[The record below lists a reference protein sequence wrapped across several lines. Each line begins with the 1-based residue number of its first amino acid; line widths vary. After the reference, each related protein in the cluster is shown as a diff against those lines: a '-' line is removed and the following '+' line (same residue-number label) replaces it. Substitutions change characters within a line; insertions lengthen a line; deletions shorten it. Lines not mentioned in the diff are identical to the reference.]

1 MNPPRLYRPS
11 VAPWALATGLAL
23 MLSACAT
30 TDKAGPTPREAIAQE
45 MNAAASSP
53 TPSTAA
59 VTAALMP
66 PLEAVSRPA
75 KVREPRFSLELND
88 TPAQQAFYAIAS
100 DSRYS
105 MLVHPDVTGNISIRL
120 KDVTVLEAL
129 DAIRDMY
136 GYDYKLDGRR
146 ISIMPKELQTRMYKV
161 SYLTGQRDGK
171 SQLRVVSSSVSD
183 ATGAGAGGTAT
194 GTAGGTGGAMG
205 AGLRESSRVITN
217 TSTDLWAELS
227 ASLNVIV
234 GKENGRSVMLSPM
247 TGIIVVKGS
256 YEEQKAVATYLKA
269 AQLSIER
276 QVILEAKIMEVQL
289 NDSFQSGVNWGV
301 FKNGPNSHATA
312 GLLSPNTGV
321 TPSTPAGLGTV
332 LSTAGL
338 AALPGSSIATG
349 GNTGSLIGLAFQTSS
364 FAALLSFLETQGDVH
379 VLSSPRIAT
388 LNNQKAIL
396 KVGTDEYYVTG
407 VTPSATQTAGNV
419 TTQTIPTITMTPFFS
434 GILLD
439 VTPDIDE
446 SNNITLHVHP
456 SIGQITTATKIVT
469 LAGQTYSMPMASSSI
484 SETDSIVRAK
494 DGQIIAIGGLMRQA
508 STDDRSGLPGLP
520 KSIFGQTS
528 KVTQKRELV
537 ILIKP
542 TIVDTDEDWSEDIR
556 KSRDRMEKLKRA
568 PETDLKVE
576 SSKLP
581 E

>member
-1 MNPPRLYRPS
+1 MNKSLGILVLIS
-11 VAPWALATGLAL
+11 
-23 MLSACAT
+23 LSACSVSR
-30 TDKAGPTPREAIAQE
+30 DPIARDSIRQE
-45 MNAAASSP
+45 MNAALAAP
-53 TPSTAA
+53 APAAEAINAALLPPLTTAA
-59 VTAALMP
+59 
-66 PLEAVSRPA
+66 PA
-75 KVREPRFSLELND
+75 KPREPRFSLELNE
-88 TPAQQAFYAIAS
+88 TPAAQVFYAIAA

-161 SYLTGQRDGK
+161 NYLTGQRDGR
-171 SQLRVVSSSVSD
+171 SQLRVQPSSVSEATGTGAGGA
-183 ATGAGAGGTAT
+183 ATGATGGT
-194 GTAGGTGGAMG
+194 GGAGGAMG
-205 AGLRESSRVITN
+205 AGSRESSRVST
-217 TSTDLWAELS
+217 TTATDLWAELRS
-227 ASLNVIV
+227 ALDVLV
-234 GKENGRSVMLSPM
+234 GKEGGRSVMLSPM
-247 TGIIVVKGS
+247 TGIIVVRGS
-256 YEEQKAVATYLKA
+256 YEDQQAVTSYLKA

-289 NDSFQSGVNWGV
+289 NASFQSGVNWGV

-321 TPSTPAGLGTV
+321 APSTAAGLGTI

-338 AALPGSSIATG
+338 AALPGSAIATG
-349 GNTGSLIGLAFQTSS
+349 GNPGSLIGLAFQTSN

-396 KVGTDEYYVTG
+396 KVGTDEYFVTG
-407 VTPSATQTAGNV
+407 VTPSGTQTTGN
-419 TTQTIPTITMTPFFS
+419 TTTNTIPTVTMTPFFS
-434 GILLD
+434 GIMLD
-439 VTPDIDE
+439 VTPDIDDKG
-446 SNNITLHVHP
+446 NITLHVHP
-456 SIGQITTATKIVT
+456 SIGQITTVTKIIT
-469 LAGQTYSMPMASSSI
+469 LAGQTYSMPMAASTI

-556 KSRDRMEKLKRA
+556 KSRDRMERLNNGRSNEEPVPQAK
-568 PETDLKVE
+568 PVE
-576 SSKLP
+576 
-581 E
+581 